1 MTYAASLA
9 SVQGARERIA
19 GVAHVTPVHT
29 SRTLNQLSGLE
40 LFFKCENFQRI
51 GAFKFRG
58 AMNAISRLDDAT
70 ASGGVA
76 THSSGNHAQA
86 VALAAKLRG
95 IPAHIVM
102 PNNAPDVKRVAV
114 EGYGGRVVPCAPT
127 LQARED
133 TAAAVV
139 TETGA
144 TLIPPFDHP
153 DVMSG
158 QGTVA
163 LELLEQVSD
172 LDALVVPLS
181 GGGLISGIAVAATE
195 LSPTIRIF
203 GVEPTGADDAFRSK
217 AAGHRLGN
225 DAPHT
230 IADGL
235 LASIGELTWPVVRDR
250 VEAVFTVSDDEI
262 LASMHLLME
271 RMKLVT
277 EPSGAVGLAAVLQP
291 TFRTHNFRRVGIV
304 LSGGNLD
311 LSALFAGVKAQLR

>member
-1 MTYAASLA
+1 MKYAASLA
-9 SVQGARERIA
+9 SVQEARERLA

-29 SRTLNQLSGLE
+29 SRTLNQMSGLE
-40 LFFKCENFQRI
+40 LFFKCENFQRV

-58 AMNAISRLDDAT
+58 AMNAISRLDDQA
-70 ASGGVA
+70 AAAGVA

-86 VALAAKLRG
+86 LALAAKLRG

-114 EGYGGRVVPCAPT
+114 EGYGGQVVPCEPT

-133 TAAAVV
+133 TAAQVV
-139 TETGA
+139 AETGA

-163 LELLEQVSD
+163 LELLEQAAD

-181 GGGLISGIAVAATE
+181 GGGLISGIAIAATE
-195 LSPTIRIF
+195 LSPGIRVF
-203 GVEPTGADDAFRSK
+203 GVEPTGADDALRSK
-217 AAGHRLGN
+217 AAGRRLGN
-225 DAPHT
+225 EAPDT

-235 LASIGELTWPVVRDR
+235 LASIGELTWPIVRDR
-250 VEAVFTVSDDEI
+250 VDTVLTVSDDEI
-262 LASMHLLME
+262 LAAMRLLME
-271 RMKLVT
+271 RMKLVI

-291 TFRTHNFRRVGIV
+291 AFRTHAFKRVGIV
-304 LSGGNLD
+304 LSRGNVG
-311 LSALFAGVKAQLR
+311 LSELFPTG